1 MQRYEVQ
8 MKLFEPDAKLPV
20 LQEVPIRPKA
30 GFQYIY
36 KWESTAKRKDWRA
49 DGYRWR
55 QNATVKFNYG
65 EAKCKRYYFKLKT
78 GPGNDYSSEFSKH
91 AIECSLYEKQI
102 LVWYQGDD
110 SVVVDFS
117 HGNAKDPEK
126 EFHRTAPSV
135 LSQMKTSKEKLPVQ
149 VFTDLV
155 LAAPRE
161 LERHITDAPRN
172 IQQIRNA
179 QKYARKAERLS
190 LDAIC
195 NLVELRTETG
205 FMSDIHLA
213 PGVLVL
219 CFKESK
225 SSSVKANNNHIFFF
239 KLLLKF
245 MFRVCLGTMEE
256 FRQLLAREDLSA
268 QLLTYDT
275 TYEMGDY
282 NLSVLKFRQTEFEE
296 TPAIPLMFML
306 HEQNESAHNFFFMRL
321 DELVPELKTT
331 ETLLVTI
338 TADEEEALV
347 NVIKR
352 NCPNISLLR
361 SWQIALQ
368 DIKKNLGLLGITDQ
382 NEVKQ
387 YEEDFVNLLNQEST
401 GAYKALLA
409 QMYLKKWKKV
419 N

>member
-1 MQRYEVQ
+1 
-8 MKLFEPDAKLPV
+8 
-20 LQEVPIRPKA
+20 
-30 GFQYIY
+30 
-36 KWESTAKRKDWRA
+36 
-49 DGYRWR
+49 
-55 QNATVKFNYG
+55 
-65 EAKCKRYYFKLKT
+65 
-78 GPGNDYSSEFSKH
+78 
-91 AIECSLYEKQI
+91 
-102 LVWYQGDD
+102 
-110 SVVVDFS
+110 
-117 HGNAKDPEK
+117 
-126 EFHRTAPSV
+126 
-135 LSQMKTSKEKLPVQ
+135 
-149 VFTDLV
+149 
-155 LAAPRE
+155 
-161 LERHITDAPRN
+161 
-172 IQQIRNA
+172 
-179 QKYARKAERLS
+179 
-190 LDAIC
+190 
-195 NLVELRTETG
+195 
-205 FMSDIHLA
+205 
-213 PGVLVL
+213 
-219 CFKESK
+219 
-225 SSSVKANNNHIFFF
+225 
-239 KLLLKF
+239 
-245 MFRVCLGTMEE
+245 
-256 FRQLLAREDLSA
+256 
-268 QLLTYDT
+268 
-275 TYEMGDY
+275 MGDY

-419 N
+419 T